1 MQLERSG
8 GTNLVEV
15 LDRVLDKGIVIDA
28 VVRISLIGFEI
39 ISVEARVV
47 VASVETYLKY
57 SQSFAPVTAD
67 SRPVLD
73 VTPAPAGMLPAASAQ
88 DVAVPRRG
96 GQRLPTAA

>member
-28 VVRISLIGFEI
+28 VVRISIVGFEI

-57 SQSFAPVTAD
+57 SQAFMPVD

-73 VTPAPAGMLPAASAQ
+73 VTPAPAGMLPAASPS
-88 DVAVPRRG
+88 DPGLSRRS
-96 GQRLPTAA
+96 GQRVAA

>member
-28 VVRISLIGFEI
+28 VVRVSIVGFEI
-39 ISVEARVV
+39 ISLEARVV

-57 SQSFAPVTAD
+57 SQAFMPAD

-73 VTPAPAGMLPAASAQ
+73 VTPAPAGMLPAASTPDASLSRRSGQ
-88 DVAVPRRG
+88 KVA
-96 GQRLPTAA
+96 A